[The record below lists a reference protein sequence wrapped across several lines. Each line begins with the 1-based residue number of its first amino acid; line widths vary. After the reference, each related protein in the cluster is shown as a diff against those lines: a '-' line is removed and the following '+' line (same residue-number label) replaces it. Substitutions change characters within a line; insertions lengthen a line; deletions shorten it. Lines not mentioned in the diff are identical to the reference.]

1 MDLRVILRF
10 YVSVQMFYLQT
21 LGNFKNIQDKIC
33 LKQVVWIISNSL
45 ALLSLSQVFHK
56 IAALKK
62 FTNFKGK
69 LLQRCPFFVKL
80 LFWAYTLQLYWER
93 DSDTGVSS
101 EVSTAFKNSCIGHV
115 WTTAFVF
122 WQFLANVSAILMW
135 QSKKSKNHL

>member
-10 YVSVQMFYLQT
+10 YASVQMFYLQT

-69 LLQRCPFFVKL
+69 LLQRYPFFVKL

-122 WQFLANVSAILMW
+122 
-135 QSKKSKNHL
+135 